1 MLVRIIKEGLEK
13 HIEGNSLMNNSQHGF
28 RRGRS
33 PQTNLIEFMN
43 EVTKW
48 MDDGKCFDIVYFDF
62 GNAFDKVCHETL
74 MTKLGAI
81 GIKGKL
87 YGWMKDWLKDR
98 KQRVVKDGVESGWQE
113 VLSSVLQGSVLGG
126 ILFNIFI
133 DDVDE
138 MVKALIRKSGGVR
151 G

>member
-1 MLVRIIKEGLEK
+1 
-13 HIEGNSLMNNSQHGF
+13 
-28 RRGRS
+28 
-33 PQTNLIEFMN
+33 
-43 EVTKW
+43 

-98 KQRVVKDGVESGWQE
+98 KQRVVKLKDGVESGWQE

-126 ILFNIFI
+126 ILFNIII

-138 MVKALIRKSGGVR
+138 MVKALIRKFADNTKVARVSLTLKNCKRTLTECVNVR
-151 G
+151 MG